1 MDDGGDG
8 PVSVA
13 SQWGRALSLAL
24 VRTNAHTTPVS
35 QATLRH
41 DPELARLRQ
50 ADAPPQE

>member
-13 SQWGRALSLAL
+13 SQWGRALSL

-35 QATLRH
+35 QATLRP
-41 DPELARLRQ
+41 DAELARLRQ